1 MHLIRFK
8 KLRGPQGH
16 CTECQHL
23 KRIIFCFHEMFYIYL
38 NAWKLLSIP
47 VVFNIHSK
55 NAGYLPEFSSILRNA
70 NIRVNIFSFQDNV
83 LHFLKIR
90 NINYNAVCLSD
101 VRITIY
107 CFGFSFCNSICPEN
121 ALT

>member
-1 MHLIRFK
+1 
-8 KLRGPQGH
+8 
-16 CTECQHL
+16 
-23 KRIIFCFHEMFYIYL
+23 MFYIYL

-55 NAGYLPEFSSILRNA
+55 NAGNLPEFSSILRNA
-70 NIRVNIFSFQDNV
+70 DIRENKFSFRDNV
-83 LHFLKIR
+83 LHFLKMR